1 MAGQELA
8 NSVVERFVSREISKG
23 KKLRQHT
30 AVELCGH
37 IGVSKDH
44 LDLRPE
50 EKALPRELIIER
62 FDPQAVAGDEQYLL
76 VLVPDG
82 ESEHAAQVLNTVA
95 TVLFVEMND
104 GLGITMSSVGM
115 AAGDE
120 LLAQAKVVVNLTVED
135 NPDRAVLVA
144 DGLMAGCE
152 VHDAQPAH
160 ADADMSI
167 KIEALVIRTPVGHD
181 AAHFPKRVR
190 VSPSVPPKLQNASD
204 ATHPLFAA
212 LS

>member
-1 MAGQELA
+1 
-8 NSVVERFVSREISKG
+8 
-23 KKLRQHT
+23 
-30 AVELCGH
+30 
-37 IGVSKDH
+37 
-44 LDLRPE
+44 
-50 EKALPRELIIER
+50 
-62 FDPQAVAGDEQYLL
+62 
-76 VLVPDG
+76 
-82 ESEHAAQVLNTVA
+82 
-95 TVLFVEMND
+95 
-104 GLGITMSSVGM
+104 M

-120 LLAQAKVVVNLTVED
+120 LLAQAKVVVNLAVED

-167 KIEALVIRTPVGHD
+167 KIEALVIRTPVSHD